1 MNDEMKTRVETAM
14 KNLKR
19 NRMDAYYCDTKEQA
33 QELVKTLI
41 KKGDVISCGGS
52 VTLKQTG
59 IYDIISSSDYNF
71 LDRSACKTH
80 DEVEEIY
87 RETFEETGLTLGK
100 LHFYGIIH
108 FRSDTWEDEE
118 MYLYTSEEF
127 SGELDENCAEGTLA
141 WVPEDQV
148 MSLPMWEGDRLFL
161 PELLEGAAAI
171 EMTVVYEGDRLKA
184 WY

>member
-1 MNDEMKTRVETAM
+1 MI
-14 KNLKR
+14 
-19 NRMDAYYCDTKEQA
+19 DT
-33 QELVKTLI
+33 TLCYI
-41 KKGDVISCGGS
+41 KKEGSWLLLFRNKKENDLNEGKWIGVGGKCEPGETPEQC
-52 VTLKQTG
+52 V
-59 IYDIISSSDYNF
+59 
-71 LDRSACKTH
+71 R
-80 DEVEEIY
+80 
-87 RETFEETGLTLGK
+87 RETLEETGLTLGK
-100 LHFYGIIH
+100 VCCRGVVH

-141 WVPEDQV
+141 WISEDQV

>member
-1 MNDEMKTRVETAM
+1 MI
-14 KNLKR
+14 
-19 NRMDAYYCDTKEQA
+19 DT
-33 QELVKTLI
+33 TLCYI
-41 KKGDVISCGGS
+41 KKEGSWLLLYRNKKENDLNEGKWIGVGGKCEPGETPEQC
-52 VTLKQTG
+52 V
-59 IYDIISSSDYNF
+59 
-71 LDRSACKTH
+71 R
-80 DEVEEIY
+80 
-87 RETFEETGLTLGK
+87 RETLEETGLTLGK
-100 LHFYGIIH
+100 VCCRGVVH

-141 WVPEDQV
+141 WIPEDQV

>member
-1 MNDEMKTRVETAM
+1 MI
-14 KNLKR
+14 
-19 NRMDAYYCDTKEQA
+19 DT
-33 QELVKTLI
+33 TLCYI
-41 KKGDVISCGGS
+41 KKEGSWLLLFRNKKENDLNEGKWIGVGGKCEPGETPEQCVRS
-52 VTLKQTG
+52 ETL
-59 IYDIISSSDYNF
+59 
-71 LDRSACKTH
+71 
-80 DEVEEIY
+80 
-87 RETFEETGLTLGK
+87 EETGLTLGK
-100 LHFYGIIH
+100 VCCRGVVH

-141 WVPEDQV
+141 WIPEDQV

>member
-1 MNDEMKTRVETAM
+1 
-14 KNLKR
+14 
-19 NRMDAYYCDTKEQA
+19 
-33 QELVKTLI
+33 
-41 KKGDVISCGGS
+41 
-52 VTLKQTG
+52 
-59 IYDIISSSDYNF
+59 
-71 LDRSACKTH
+71 
-80 DEVEEIY
+80 
-87 RETFEETGLTLGK
+87 
-100 LHFYGIIH
+100 
-108 FRSDTWEDEE
+108 

-141 WVPEDQV
+141 WIPEDQV

>member
-1 MNDEMKTRVETAM
+1 MI
-14 KNLKR
+14 
-19 NRMDAYYCDTKEQA
+19 DT
-33 QELVKTLI
+33 TLCYI
-41 KKGDVISCGGS
+41 KKEGSWLLLFRNKKENDLNEGKWIGVGGKCEPGETPEQC
-52 VTLKQTG
+52 V
-59 IYDIISSSDYNF
+59 
-71 LDRSACKTH
+71 R
-80 DEVEEIY
+80 
-87 RETFEETGLTLGK
+87 RETLEETGLILGK
-100 LHFYGIIH
+100 VCCRGVVH

-141 WVPEDQV
+141 WIPEDQV

>member
-1 MNDEMKTRVETAM
+1 MI
-14 KNLKR
+14 
-19 NRMDAYYCDTKEQA
+19 DT
-33 QELVKTLI
+33 TLCYI
-41 KKGDVISCGGS
+41 KKEGSWLLLFRNKKENDLNEGKWIGVGGKCEPGETPEQC
-52 VTLKQTG
+52 V
-59 IYDIISSSDYNF
+59 
-71 LDRSACKTH
+71 R
-80 DEVEEIY
+80 
-87 RETFEETGLTLGK
+87 RETLEETGLTLGRVCCR
-100 LHFYGIIH
+100 GVVH

-141 WVPEDQV
+141 WIPEDQV